1 MDVATLH
8 PNPMRHRG
16 LPRLRWPNHFSWP
29 AWPPLLVLGLSVIA
43 SVTLIGACM
52 AMLSPDAE
60 AGGRWAAPV
69 PEVVA
74 PAVANQLPPSASRNT
89 RVRSAS
95 AG

>member
-16 LPRLRWPNHFSWP
+16 LPRLRWPHSFSWP

-52 AMLSPDAE
+52 AMLSPEAE
-60 AGGRWAAPV
+60 AGARWAAPV
-69 PEVVA
+69 HGA
-74 PAVANQLPPSASRNT
+74 GAAAAIQLPPSASRNT
-89 RVRSAS
+89 RVRSSS